1 MKLTRIYINNFRNF
15 LELDVALDGSAVIVG
30 ENRVGKSNL
39 LYALRLIFD
48 PSLPDSA
55 RQLGQGDFCDGLGE
69 PLEGEKITVFVEL
82 TDFEDDLDLLALLTD
97 FRLDDAAN
105 TVRLTYEF
113 RPIPGLDGFP
123 QADEDYEFICFGGEA
138 ETKKFGHDVR
148 RRIAM
153 DLLPALRDAEGDL
166 AAWRRSPLRPLLERA
181 FAGVSGEEL
190 RGVRDA
196 VHAATEQLAEF
207 PAVQTL
213 EKDLRALF
221 TSMSGPKQDIEPSLG
236 FGTTDV
242 TRLFRNLKLL
252 IDGGLRTI
260 GEASLGSANVA
271 FLTLKALEL
280 RQLMSENR
288 RDHTLLAIEE
298 PEAHLHP
305 HLQRSVYRHL
315 FEDLAAAPAGEQLSL
330 LLTTHSP
337 HIASVAPLRSLV
349 LLRESKDE
357 STVGTSAATIELT
370 EDEEDDLARY
380 LDVTRAEMLF
390 ARGIILVEGDAEK
403 FLLPVFAASLGH
415 DLDHLGITVCSVSG
429 TNFTPYAKFL
439 TALGIP
445 FSIVTDWDPRI
456 DRQALGFNR
465 SWKLVQTIESARTGK
480 EPTRLIRELKSIEDV
495 NVFAERCEEHGVFT
509 NVETLEVDL
518 FRDDDFTTAI
528 LAALREQPWAAPRM
542 AWLDEWEADPST
554 LNVENYLKMIEAIG
568 KGRFAQRL
576 ASRVEGVAP
585 PAYIANAIAYVVGRV

>member
-1 MKLTRIYINNFRNF
+1 MKLTRICIRNFRNF
-15 LELDVALDGSAVIVG
+15 SEIDIALDGNVVIVG

-55 RQLGQGDFCDGLGE
+55 RQLGQGDFWDGLGE
-69 PLEGEKITVFVEL
+69 PLEDEKITVFVEVQ
-82 TDFEDDLDLLALLTD
+82 DFEDDLDLLAQLTD
-97 FRLDDAAN
+97 FRLDDDPD

-113 RPIPGLDGFP
+113 RPIPGLEGFP
-123 QADEDYEFICFGGEA
+123 QSDDDYEFLCYGGEA
-138 ETKKFGHDVR
+138 ETKRFGHDVR

-166 AAWRRSPLRPLLERA
+166 ATWRRSPLRPLIERA
-181 FAGVSGEEL
+181 FASVPAEDLKE
-190 RGVRDA
+190 VRDA
-196 VHAATEQLAEF
+196 IHAATGKLADL
-207 PAVQTL
+207 PAVQSL
-213 EKDLRALF
+213 EQALRELF

-242 TRLFRNLKLL
+242 TRLFRNLRLL

-288 RDHTLLAIEE
+288 RDHSLLAIEE
-298 PEAHLHP
+298 PESHLHP

-315 FEDLAAAPAGEQLSL
+315 FEGLAGDGDDQPLSL

-349 LLRESKDE
+349 LLRDTASQG
-357 STVGTSAATIELT
+357 STATSAASIDLT
-370 EDEEDDLARY
+370 DDDEDDLARY

-403 FLLPVFAASLGH
+403 FLLPVFAASMGH
-415 DLDHLGITVCSVSG
+415 DLDHLGITVCSVAG

-445 FSIVTDWDPRI
+445 FSIITDWDPRAQG
-456 DRQALGFNR
+456 RPLGFNR
-465 SWKLVQTIESARTGK
+465 SWKLVDIIETTRTGTSPK
-480 EPTRLIRELKSIEDV
+480 ELVKELEAIDDGYK
-495 NVFAERCEEHGVFT
+495 FATRCEEYGVFS
-509 NVETLEVDL
+509 NIHTLEVDL
-518 FRDDDFTTAI
+518 FQDEDFTQPLIET
-528 LAALREQPWAAPRM
+528 LREAPWSPERKG
-542 AWLDEWEADPST
+542 WIDGWEDDPETLDVDS
-554 LNVENYLKMIEAIG
+554 YLKLIEVVG

-576 ASRVEGVAP
+576 ASRIEGTAP
-585 PAYIANAIAYVVGRV
+585 PAYIAGAISYVVDRV